1 MEVHHHPHV
10 EKKNFKEYFLEF
22 LMIFLAVTMGFFA
35 EQMRESVAD
44 HNREK
49 EFMKSMLEDL
59 KTDTAKINS
68 FSMQANVALTQM
80 DSLIHLMQ
88 SRDRAKYGR
97 TMYYFGRTI
106 TTKLRRFELNERTY
120 EEMKN
125 SGSLRLIRDGA
136 LSDSVSKYYAS
147 QTHFKE
153 QSEIQIQEMI
163 AYIHSAVKVFDGA
176 VFQNMLQ
183 KSPYRVNPPQGNP
196 QLITNDAAIINEFVG
211 LLHYYSA
218 EVLINLSYAV
228 QEKDVT
234 IRLIKMIQKKYN
246 LQ

>member
-88 SRDRAKYGR
+88 SRDRAKYGK

-106 TTKLRRFELNERTY
+106 TTKLL
-120 EEMKN
+120 
-125 SGSLRLIRDGA
+125 
-136 LSDSVSKYYAS
+136 
-147 QTHFKE
+147 
-153 QSEIQIQEMI
+153 
-163 AYIHSAVKVFDGA
+163 
-176 VFQNMLQ
+176 
-183 KSPYRVNPPQGNP
+183 
-196 QLITNDAAIINEFVG
+196 
-211 LLHYYSA
+211 
-218 EVLINLSYAV
+218 
-228 QEKDVT
+228 
-234 IRLIKMIQKKYN
+234 YN
-246 LQ
+246 